1 MANGVRRDDELLL
14 DLLNTAPIVDGVKVD
29 ALADDAAA
37 QAWLESEGCQGEA
50 GTTPAVAPAVRDAI
64 ASVVRGEKA
73 EVLQPFLAGASR
85 TPAIDGQGV
94 RWDLNPGKAGQF
106 ALRCVLAWAE
116 LEELAPGRLRP
127 CENDECN
134 LFLLDRSRANSRRWC
149 SMATCG
155 NRLKARRHHQRTTRT

>member
-1 MANGVRRDDELLL
+1 MLNVVRRDDELLL
-14 DLLNTAPIVDGVKVD
+14 DLLNTAPIVDGVKAD

-37 QAWLESEGCQGEA
+37 KGWLDDQGAA
-50 GTTPAVAPAVRDAI
+50 GTTPAVARAVRDAI

-85 TPAIDGQGV
+85 TPAIDGQVV
-94 RWDLNPGKAGQF
+94 RWDLKPGKAGEF
-106 ALRCVLAWAE
+106 AVRCVLAWAE